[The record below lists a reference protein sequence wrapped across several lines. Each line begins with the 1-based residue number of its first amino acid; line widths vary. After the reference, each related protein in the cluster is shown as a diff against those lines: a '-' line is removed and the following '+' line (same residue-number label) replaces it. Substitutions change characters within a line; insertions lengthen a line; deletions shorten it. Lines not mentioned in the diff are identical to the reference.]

1 MRVCCCSLFGNI
13 NLHQP
18 NAYARCMVFVS
29 NVNRSF
35 RMSKKESKKVSYFRS
50 TVVVAGTRV
59 KIQTTIQWKKNRC
72 DSDTTHTTHTHTR
85 ILANTDDIL
94 VIRFPTR
101 AAQCCNAWRHF
112 RHQFDPVII
121 PKLQIHKLM
130 AWQCCMVENRRPL
143 KQRKSIVLASTRFH
157 PIEN

>member
-1 MRVCCCSLFGNI
+1 MRVCCCSLFGNN

-18 NAYARCMVFVS
+18 NAYKRCMVFVS

-50 TVVVAGTRV
+50 TVVVAGTDRRQG
-59 KIQTTIQWKKNRC
+59 KNSDNNTMKNTTR
-72 DSDTTHTTHTHTR
+72 TTHTLTR
-85 ILANTDDIL
+85 ILANTDDIF

-101 AAQCCNAWRHF
+101 ATQCCNAWRHF

-130 AWQCCMVENRRPL
+130 AWQCCMYENRRPL
-143 KQRKSIVLASTRFH
+143 KQRKSIVLVSTRFH